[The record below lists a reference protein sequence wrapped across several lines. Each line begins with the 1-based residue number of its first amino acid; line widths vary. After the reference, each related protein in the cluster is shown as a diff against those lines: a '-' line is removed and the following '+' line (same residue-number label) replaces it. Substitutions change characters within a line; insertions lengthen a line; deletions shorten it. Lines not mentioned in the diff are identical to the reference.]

1 MNLASQQTQLAIPSD
16 NVNFLSVIGT
26 PNGRIFMAGKD
37 GHLYEL
43 IYQAEDGWFT
53 RKCRKVNH
61 TYSPLTSL
69 IPSFLYTGE
78 GPCPPLPLDFD
89 LPPF

>member
-1 MNLASQQTQLAIPSD
+1 
-16 NVNFLSVIGT
+16 
-26 PNGRIFMAGKD
+26 MAGKD

-78 GPCPPLPLDFD
+78 GPCPHFLWTLTFLPSNTEN
-89 LPPF
+89 PS